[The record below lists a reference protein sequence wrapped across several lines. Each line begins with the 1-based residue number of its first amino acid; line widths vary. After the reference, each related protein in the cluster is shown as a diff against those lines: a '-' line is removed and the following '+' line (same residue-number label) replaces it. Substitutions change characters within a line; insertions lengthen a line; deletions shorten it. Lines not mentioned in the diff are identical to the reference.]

1 LSWRIE
7 RENVQYGKE
16 HEQTEKNLKMRRR
29 NLTMSARAQ
38 QQQYCVGNWFLTWST
53 YIAILLQ
60 LSSMASA
67 TITVTETGQRFP
79 SRPDH
84 LVGQKFEDGFEYMAR
99 LQYIHSNLNLCPHN
113 NNTIHV
119 PNDGLPVALLAKS
132 GGCSYEE
139 KALFASLNIHPQN
152 NIVKYIIIYDDETSP
167 ILNDE
172 EEDDED
178 DIDLDD
184 DIILELEKN
193 LLLSNREDPE
203 PSRVLSSSS
212 FSFLDEQY
220 DAAAAAAA
228 TPSSPTTTIFGG
240 LHHRSKKRNHH
251 NDNVSV
257 GVLLIS
263 KHTGLELLR
272 ILVKDTY
279 ENRVLGGPRIIV
291 DGKNWRDRARSIMLW
306 VGVSFFS
313 VACVCGCILIAQP
326 DDFFIIRGET
336 TTPPTR
342 PARRRL
348 TVEEVQEHLPE
359 IEFDGSQLLFGGN
372 VESKEGH
379 DNHGNDSGEG
389 EPQQGTT
396 NNTSSLLNNR
406 SILDSECSICLDDY
420 HPGDMLR
427 SLPCG
432 HTFHSDCIAKWLTER
447 SAVCPL
453 CKAELVVV
461 EDEES
466 DEEDEEAESYASG
479 GDYVEMRDTP
489 PPSDANNDD
498 GDDDTAA
505 AAASHTQT
513 TPTSSSWWRS
523 LFSRHHRSHRQ
534 QLLSSEVTDQQ
545 QSEPLLPEST
555 NDDEQVQEERQQPLP
570 LGESEQQQQPLLEQ
584 IQTNNNVEEN
594 VV

>member
-1 LSWRIE
+1 
-7 RENVQYGKE
+7 
-16 HEQTEKNLKMRRR
+16 MRRR
-29 NLTMSARAQ
+29 NLTTNGRT
-38 QQQYCVGNWFLTWST
+38 QQYQYCSGSWFVAWTTS
-53 YIAILLQ
+53 IFILLQ

-99 LQYIHSNLNLCPHN
+99 LQFIHSNLYLCPHN
-113 NNTIHV
+113 NNTIQV

-167 ILNDE
+167 IL
-172 EEDDED
+172 DDEKEDNDD
-178 DIDLDD
+178 DIDFDD
-184 DIILELEKN
+184 DMILELKKK
-193 LLLSNREDPE
+193 LLLSNLEETE
-203 PSRVLSSSS
+203 PSMVLSSPS
-212 FSFLDEQY
+212 FSFFDQQY

-228 TPSSPTTTIFGG
+228 TASSPTTTTLGG
-240 LHHRSKKRNHH
+240 LHHRSKKRSHH

-263 KHTGLELLR
+263 KHTGLDLLR

-306 VGVSFFS
+306 VGVSIFS
-313 VACVCGCILIAQP
+313 IACVCGCILVAQP
-326 DDFFIIRGET
+326 EDFFIIRGET
-336 TTPPTR
+336 TTQPTR
-342 PARRRL
+342 PTRRRL

-359 IEFDGSQLLFGGN
+359 IEFDGSQLLFGGG
-372 VESKEGH
+372 VESKEEHG
-379 DNHGNDSGEG
+379 NHGNNGGEG
-389 EPQQGTT
+389 EPQQGIT

-406 SILDSECSICLDDY
+406 SMLDSECSICLDDY
-420 HPGDMLR
+420 HPGEMLR

-432 HTFHSDCIAKWLTER
+432 HTFHSDCITKWLTER

-461 EDEES
+461 EDDEES
-466 DEEDEEAESYASG
+466 DEEDDEAESYASA

-489 PPSDANNDD
+489 PPSDTNNDDGD

-505 AAASHTQT
+505 AAASLTQT
-513 TPTSSSWWRS
+513 TPPSSRSSWWRS
-523 LFSRHHRSHRQ
+523 LFSRRHHSHRLR
-534 QLLSSEVTDQQ
+534 LLSSEATDQQ
-545 QSEPLLPEST
+545 QNEPLLPEST
-555 NDDEQVQEERQQPLP
+555 DDDEQVQEGQQQSLP
-570 LGESEQQQQPLLEQ
+570 LGDPEQQQQPLLEQ
-584 IQTNNNVEEN
+584 SQSNSNVEEYL
-594 VV
+594 V